1 MDPAPGRR
9 DFGANER
16 RIVHFTG
23 FAHAATHYVELTYP
37 TLAVGLVAQSPGV
50 GSLEEALSWS
60 FGGYLLFGLGALPAG
75 VAADRLGGRRVILVG
90 LIIAGLSAILAGAS
104 EPGLP
109 LALALCGI
117 GAGASLYHPAG
128 TGLLSRAVAQRG
140 RALGINGIYGNVG
153 IALSPLVTA
162 FLVESIGWRET
173 FYVTGAGILVG
184 TLAFSRFRIDEP
196 GRAPEPAPEQGQDGS
211 TARRAIWVFVLLCAA
226 ATLGGFAYRGNTVAQ
241 PALFAQDISFMGYGM
256 AASLAMLVGTAGQ
269 YIGGRLA
276 DRIDLRVGYLAFHL
290 ASLPALVVIASTTE
304 WPLLVASAIYAFFS
318 LGMQPIENSLFA
330 VLTPERWRSTAYG
343 LKFVLTFGVGSTAV
357 WMVRAVAE
365 NSGWNAVYTALCVV
379 VCALVGCIA
388 VLFVLTRNRE
398 IRNTPEPSNEALAG

>member
-128 TGLLSRAVAQRG
+128 TGLLSRAVAARG

-153 IALSPLVTA
+153 IALSPLLTALLVEGLGWRAA
-162 FLVESIGWRET
+162 FLV
-173 FYVTGAGILVG
+173 TGAVILAA
-184 TLAFSRFRIDEP
+184 TLLFSRVRITEP
-196 GRAPEPAPEQGQDGS
+196 GRAPEPESPGSGS
-211 TARRAIWVFVLLCAA
+211 TTRRAVLVFVLLCAA

-241 PALFAQDISFMGYGM
+241 PALFAENISFMGYGL
-256 AASLAMLVGTAGQ
+256 AASLAMFLGTLGQ
-269 YIGGRLA
+269 YAGGRLA
-276 DRIDLRVGYLAFHL
+276 DRLDLRIGYLAFQA
-290 ASLPALVVIASTTE
+290 ASLPALVVIASATE
-304 WPLLVASAIYAFFS
+304 WPLLVAASIYAFFA

-330 VLTPERWRSTAYG
+330 ALTPERWRSTAYG
-343 LKFVLTFGVGSTAV
+343 LKFVLTFGVGSSAV
-357 WMVRAVAE
+357 WMVRSVAE
-365 NSGWNAVYTALCVV
+365 TSGWHAVYSALTGVV
-379 VCALVGCIA
+379 VVLVACIGL
-388 VLFVLTRNRE
+388 LFVATRNRE
-398 IRNTPEPSNEALAG
+398 IRNAPEPSAEALAR